1 MTWKDY
7 IKSIQRIIVA
17 GGPRNVAEQRDLLT
31 MLASVTKL
39 MNADDADDS
48 KVEAEL
54 KQARAEASKLKQ
66 ESEKWHT
73 LAVGLSEDVANLEV
87 ELADLKASHA
97 ACATPEPA
105 LEEIEDKPKR
115 RSRRKKKSESFS
127 EE

>member
-7 IKSIQRIIVA
+7 IKNIQRIIVA

-39 MNADDADDS
+39 MNVDDADDS

-54 KQARAEASKLKQ
+54 EKARAKCLKLEQGADHWRGVALGLEA
-66 ESEKWHT
+66 
-73 LAVGLSEDVANLEV
+73 
-87 ELADLKASHA
+87 ELANLKASHA

-105 LEEIEDKPKR
+105 LEEVEDKPKR
-115 RSRRKKKSESFS
+115 RSRRKKKSEGSS

>member
-7 IKSIQRIIVA
+7 IKSIQRIIVS

-54 KQARAEASKLKQ
+54 KQARAEASKLSK
-66 ESEKWHT
+66 
-73 LAVGLSEDVANLEV
+73 DVARLEA

-105 LEEIEDKPKR
+105 LEEVEDKPKR
-115 RSRRKKKSESFS
+115 RSRRKKKSESSF